1 LKTPNKLFLAWQD
14 PISRSWFPIGR
25 LTFDGESYKFVYTQ
39 GVKEAQAKCAFKPL
53 ASFPRLDEIYRSTHL
68 FPVFSNR
75 LMSRSRPDYQS
86 FIQWLNLPEEE
97 NNPIAILARSGGE
110 RQTDTLTVF
119 PYPEPDAQGHYHLHF
134 FSHGLRHL
142 PSNAI
147 ERINLL
153 PSREKLWLAHASCF
167 KSGDPPNALAHEFQ
181 NSYEEE
187 VLTLNTEDHHIVGYC
202 PRFLRAET
210 FVLLR
215 QNSSIEVR
223 VEQVN
228 QPPTPLQFRLLCC
241 MIVVCTDDFRP
252 FSSSQYQPLID
263 DTVTSLT
270 YI

>member
-1 LKTPNKLFLAWQD
+1 MKTPNKLFLAWQD
-14 PISRSWFPIGR
+14 PIGRSWFPIGR

-53 ASFPRLDEIYRSTHL
+53 ASFPRLDEIYTSTHL

-86 FIQWLNLPEEE
+86 FIQWLNIPEEE

-119 PYPEPDAQGHYHLHF
+119 PYPEPDAQGHYYIHF

-142 PSNAI
+142 PNNAI

-153 PSREKLWLAHASCF
+153 PVGERLW
-167 KSGDPPNALAHEFQ
+167 LAHEFQ
-181 NSYEEE
+181 NSYEKE

-215 QNSSIEVR
+215 QNSSLEVR
-223 VEQVN
+223 VERVN

-241 MIVVCTDDFRP
+241 MTAVCTEDSRP
-252 FSSSQYQPLID
+252 FSSYQYQPLID
-263 DTVTSLT
+263 DTVSSVT